1 MGDVLELKEYGV
13 SDLSTAVLEALKS
26 PVTAPELE
34 ALRTEVDNL
43 DDAVVGILTDAIV
56 GMSVIVPL
64 IL

>member
-43 DDAVVGILTDAIV
+43 DDAVVGILTVAS
-56 GMSVIVPL
+56 SVCRSFVPL

>member
-26 PVTAPELE
+26 PVTAPEYP
-34 ALRTEVDNL
+34 L